1 MTFKPATWYP
11 IAVVLSI
18 ANVVGAWFAAR
29 TGGPMHAG
37 VHTALAVAFGL
48 WAGRL
53 RQGSGER
60 DLQSGLEAL
69 ELEMNTLREE
79 VRELQERVDFAER
92 MLAQVPEARRVDPLH

>member
-1 MTFKPATWYP
+1 MKFKAATWYP
-11 IAVVLSI
+11 IAVVLSV
-18 ANVVGAWFAAR
+18 ANVVGAWFAAQ
-29 TGGPMHAG
+29 GGEPLHAA
-37 VHTALAVAFGL
+37 VHTGLAVAFGV

-60 DLQSGLEAL
+60 DLAAGLEAV
-69 ELEMNTLREE
+69 EAEMSMLREE